1 MTLIADILMISGA
14 MGAAFY
20 CMVLSRRLRKFS
32 DLEQGVGGAVA
43 VLSVQV
49 DDMTKTIEKAEKA
62 AIESA
67 DRLNKLTAR
76 AETAARKLE
85 LMIAA
90 MHDLPVDTDS
100 EKPAEARVK
109 PEVKSEPKAEVEAP
123 KAASEA
129 KPEVAPKKQVKA
141 KAPVAT
147 KAKSAPKVEPEAEPI
162 LKAVAKV
169 EAKPE
174 TDVKSEAAKAEDPA
188 PMNGDEDEAMVW
200 QSIFSTSRRLGG
212 QAA

>member
-14 MGAAFY
+14 LGAAFY

-49 DDMTKTIEKAEKA
+49 DDMTKTIAKAEKSA
-62 AIESA
+62 VESA
-67 DRLNKLTAR
+67 ERLNALTAR

-100 EKPAEARVK
+100 AKPAKVE
-109 PEVKSEPKAEVEAP
+109 PEVKAPKAEVAP
-123 KAASEA
+123 E
-129 KPEVAPKKQVKA
+129 PEPEVVEEPKVAPKKTAKP
-141 KAPVAT
+141 KAPAAT
-147 KAKSAPKVEPEAEPI
+147 RAKPAPKAETEEKPAP
-162 LKAVAKV
+162 KAVAKV
-169 EAKPE
+169 DPKSDDKP
-174 TDVKSEAAKAEDPA
+174 EAAKAEDPA
-188 PMNGDEDEAMVW
+188 PMSGDEDEAMVW

-212 QAA
+212 KAA